1 MPPEGPQG
9 PESRC
14 YDPAMAR
21 LRGLL
26 ATILAASGTPAWAQ
40 EPPVLEPMRVD
51 RVLVDARILDPHG
64 RELRGL
70 RSEDLRVEIDGEPAR
85 VESVEW
91 ISEAAS
97 RAESAAPAAA
107 ARASEGAPPRV
118 IEARGRLV
126 VFLFQKDFF
135 EPGRLKGLLHM
146 KEYAADFVRRLG
158 PQDRAAV
165 LTFDS
170 HLRLHL
176 DLTGDHDQ
184 IEEALRHALLR
195 EEPSPAAAVTGSSLG
210 ALLDRE
216 AARRAATPEKG
227 LEVLARA
234 LEKLPG
240 AKSLVFFC
248 WGLGQRHDGVVRMVP
263 DYAPARSA
271 LERSRTAVFALDVSN
286 ADYHSL
292 EVGLQ
297 RIAEDTGGFYARTH
311 DSPLLA
317 MDQLNGALSGHYV
330 LSLER
335 PPGSR
340 GTHKVA
346 VDLRGRKG
354 TVLAR
359 NTYVD

>member
-1 MPPEGPQG
+1 
-9 PESRC
+9 
-14 YDPAMAR
+14 
-21 LRGLL
+21 L
-26 ATILAASGTPAWAQ
+26 ASTLAACGIAAWAQ
-40 EPPVLEPMRVD
+40 EPTVLETTRVD
-51 RVLVDARILDPHG
+51 RVLVDARILDPRG

-70 RSEDLRVEIDGEPAR
+70 RIEDLRVEIDGKAAR

-91 ISEAAS
+91 VSEAAS
-97 RAESAAPAAA
+97 HTEGAAPAGEV
-107 ARASEGAPPRV
+107 RAGDGTPSRAVEAP
-118 IEARGRLV
+118 GRLV

-158 PQDRAAV
+158 AQDRAAV

-176 DLTGDHDQ
+176 DLTGDRDQ
-184 IEEALRHALLR
+184 IQDALRHALLR
-195 EEPSPAAAVTGSSLG
+195 DEPSEVAAATTPSLG

-216 AARRAATPEKG
+216 ASRRAATPEKG

-234 LEKLPG
+234 LENLPG

-248 WGLGQRHDGVVRMVP
+248 WGLGQRHDGQVRMTA

-297 RIAEDTGGFYARTH
+297 RVAEDTGGFYARTH

-317 MDQLNGALSGHYV
+317 MDRLNGALSGHYV

-335 PPGSR
+335 PAGSR
-340 GTHKVA
+340 GTHRVA

-359 NTYVD
+359 ATYVD